1 MKAINLAQIFAEKYP
16 GYWQRKSKL
25 TKKIILK
32 FLGKLIHINEAN
44 EFLSKSGDKKG
55 ISFIEEIFEYLNFS
69 FSLSDK
75 DIQKIPSE
83 GRLVIVAN
91 HPLGG
96 LDGLALIKAVSNV
109 RSDVKIIGND
119 VLSYITN
126 LKELIL
132 PFTIEGKKLQR
143 ENIRKIGASLEN
155 EEAVIIFPAA
165 EVSRMKF
172 FTIKDNK
179 WMKGATFFAEKYN
192 SPVLPV
198 FVEARN
204 SFMFYLISGI
214 NKFFSRFLLPH
225 ELFSKRNKT
234 INIKIGDPIPEKA
247 FKGYLNSST
256 QIKLL
261 KKHVYKIGKG
271 KTGLFKVEKNIIHPV
286 DKKLLKTEI
295 NQSHYLG
302 STKDEKKIILTD
314 FDSSPSLMKEIG
326 RLREITFRS
335 VGEGTGNKIDFDIY
349 DKYYKHLIVW
359 DDKELE
365 IVGSYRVGLGS
376 DIYKN
381 YGIKGFYTSTLFDYS
396 ENFITDIVLNSL
408 ELGRSFVQKKYWNTN
423 ALNYLWQGLGAY
435 IAQAPDVKY
444 LFGAVSISNNY
455 PEEAKKRIVYFYNKW
470 FGSVNDLAKSKNKFL
485 IPEKDIQILSEQ
497 FNGKDYK
504 EDFRILKNSLKP
516 LGFTV
521 PVLFKHY
528 SDLCNDDGVRFLDF
542 GVDDTFENCI
552 DGLIVLDVDKI
563 KEEKKERYIN
573 RYKVIEAEI

>member
-1 MKAINLAQIFAEKYP
+1 MKILNLSQIFTEKYP
-16 GYWQRKSKL
+16 EYWHKKSRI

-32 FLGKLIHINEAN
+32 LLGKLIYINAIN
-44 EFLSKSGDKKG
+44 EFLSKSSDKYN
-55 ISFIEEIFEYLNFS
+55 ITFIEELFEYLNFS
-69 FSLSDK
+69 FSLADK

-83 GRLVIVAN
+83 GRLLVVSN

-126 LKELIL
+126 LKDLIL
-132 PFTIEGKKLQR
+132 PFSVESKNIQR
-143 ENIRKIGASLEN
+143 ENIRKIASSLEN
-155 EEAVIIFPAA
+155 EEAIIIFPAA

-172 FTIKDNK
+172 FNIKDIK
-179 WMKGATFFAEKYN
+179 WMKGAAFFAEKYN
-192 SPVLPV
+192 APVLPV

-204 SFMFYLISGI
+204 SFMFYFISGV
-214 NKFFSRFLLPH
+214 NKFFSRFLLPR
-225 ELFSKRNKT
+225 ELFLKRNQT

-247 FKGYLNSST
+247 FKSYLNAST

-261 KKHVYKIGKG
+261 KKHVYRIGKG
-271 KTGLFKVEKNIIHPV
+271 KSGLFKVEKNIIHPV
-286 DKKLLKTEI
+286 DKKLLKNEI
-295 NQSHYLG
+295 NRARYLG
-302 STKDEKKIILTD
+302 NTKDEKKIILTN
-314 FDSSPSLMKEIG
+314 FASSPYLMKEIG
-326 RLREITFRS
+326 RLREITFRN
-335 VGEGTGNKIDFDIY
+335 VGEGTGNKIDFDAY
-349 DKYYKHLIVW
+349 DKYYEHLVVW

-376 DIYKN
+376 YIYKN
-381 YGIKGFYTSTLFDYS
+381 FGIKGFYTSTLFEYS
-396 ENFITDIVLNSL
+396 ENFITDIVLNSI

-435 IAQAPDVKY
+435 IAQASDVKY
-444 LFGAVSISNNY
+444 LFGAVSISNSY
-455 PEEAKKRIVYFYNKW
+455 PEEAKKSIVYFYNKW
-470 FGSVNDLAKSKNKFL
+470 FGSINDVAKSKSKFL
-485 IPEKDIQILSEQ
+485 IPEKDIKKLSEL

-504 EDFRILKNSLKP
+504 EDFKILKNSLKP

-528 SDLCNDDGVRFLDF
+528 SDLCNEDGVKFLDF

-552 DGLIVLDVDKI
+552 DGLIVLNVDKI
-563 KEEKKERYIN
+563 KKEKKERYIN
-573 RYKVIEAEI
+573 KYKVAEAEH